1 MEYPVLLI
9 IIIAAFGSLIAIQAY
24 RLYSINRE
32 WGYGEI
38 VVRWISPEEKRTIF
52 YIVAAMIALIIA
64 IFTRSEAM
72 LSALTALLVGFGGM
86 LSQLTFINLIGKEGI
101 YLGRTRKGL
110 TWDEVEKISY
120 IQEGNQYKLE
130 VTSRRIKAPSV
141 SGGFLE
147 RIQREIES
155 LEKFDEPETTAEI
168 KTEKEEGE
176 GIKIRVEDRLS
187 KEQEKKRKL
196 EEKKREKDEVKKKED
211 NVEHQSYTIGFTEKH
226 QFHIQQALMYYFAK
240 GVEYKAPSV

>member
-38 VVRWISPEEKRTIF
+38 VVRWISPEEKRTIL

-101 YLGRTRKGL
+101 YLGRTRTGL
-110 TWDEVEKISY
+110 TWDEIEKLSF
-120 IQEGNQYKLE
+120 IQEGNRYKLGI
-130 VTSRRIKAPSV
+130 TSRRMKTSSV

-168 KTEKEEGE
+168 KTKGEEGE
-176 GIKIRVEDRLS
+176 GIKIQVEDRLA
-187 KEQEKKRKL
+187 KELEKQRKL
-196 EEKKREKDEVKKKED
+196 EAKKREKDQMKKKED
-211 NVEHQSYTIGFTEKH
+211 DVEHQSHTIGFTEKH

-240 GVEYKAPSV
+240 GVEYKSASG